1 MKTKFFIMT
10 ILLLLIPIV
19 SFGMVQE
26 VPNVD
31 LTDPSVLIGLAT
43 AGLTLAATWAVKKA
57 MPVIKGIGTIVAA
70 TIIAGVITLISNWL
84 NISDIGWGWQLLGG
98 VASVF
103 FHQVYTQIKAL
114 PMFGGPA

>member
-19 SFGMVQE
+19 SFGMTQE

-31 LTDPSVLIGLAT
+31 LSDPSVLIGLAT
-43 AGLTLAATWAVKKA
+43 AGLTLAATWAVKKLL
-57 MPVIKGIGTIVAA
+57 PVIKGIGTIVSA
-70 TIIAGVITLISNWL
+70 TIIAGVITALSNWL
-84 NISDIGWGWQLLGG
+84 NVSDIAWGWQLLGG
-98 VASVF
+98 VSSVF

-114 PMFGGPA
+114 PIFDGPA